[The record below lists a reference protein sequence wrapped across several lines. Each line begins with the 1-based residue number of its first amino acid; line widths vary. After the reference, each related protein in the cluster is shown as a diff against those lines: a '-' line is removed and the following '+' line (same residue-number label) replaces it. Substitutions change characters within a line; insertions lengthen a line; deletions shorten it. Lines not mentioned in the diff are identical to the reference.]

1 MGVCE
6 GSTKSLLCVYIFRAT
21 TRGGKG
27 LPGDL
32 VLYEQALQ
40 NPIGV
45 SFGASQLS
53 FNVFNRPE
61 AITPCH
67 HLQRLFSELTALLW
81 SHVRHIRCP
90 LQKERVVLLAPLNVP
105 CRAVRA
111 GASFHA
117 LQPHLNVLVR
127 LLLIQPP
134 EPPDLT
140 GSPALTGCA
149 KNGIKGDGVGR

>member
-6 GSTKSLLCVYIFRAT
+6 GSTKSLLCVDIFRAT

-111 GASFHA
+111 GASCHA
-117 LQPHLNVLVR
+117 LQPQKTFGHAGWNRTTSVPLLPLLV
-127 LLLIQPP
+127 
-134 EPPDLT
+134 
-140 GSPALTGCA
+140 S
-149 KNGIKGDGVGR
+149 